1 MAEILEFNSKRLID
15 IKNNLDSFIKK
26 NQDNFLFN
34 ASKWEDNIWDIT
46 EFLSHKTI
54 NHKSQKVYF
63 RSVQDSSVSKTTI
76 EKPFPQPLLNFA
88 KAAFCETMRNKQ
100 LIEFKKNIYAIQA
113 LEFALIE
120 QDKPVC
126 IIEIDFSTLEIAER
140 YIREK
145 YKDAWN
151 IAKKLEYLV
160 NNFIVSKELNPYLVQ
175 WNTSIRYQAPVRN
188 DRIKPTNSSMDT
200 HKSKLPHLEELIALA
215 SIHHT
220 STHVPDKIVTCFVI
234 LTLFAPNRASEI
246 LSLPVN
252 CIVQNSYQ
260 FNDQTSKNPPLIGL
274 KWNPLK
280 GGDQLVKYAVNE
292 EFGKLTV
299 EAINYLIELGKTAR
313 EAAEWY
319 YNNPNKLYL
328 PKNLEHLRD
337 LPITLWEACQIIGK
351 SNPIK
356 GCHAFRYG
364 FSKPLANTNDKN
376 RMHDSKARWVSTYNF
391 KEFETYVLSLLP
403 ATFPILDGRNNQK
416 WHESLFVL
424 PRNILVP
431 DSDTLNYV
439 PTPINIHQMN
449 KQLGSNPGK
458 ITIFSRN
465 KKKFESGKE
474 MQITTHQF
482 RHLLNTLAQSKSLSQ
497 ELIAFWSG
505 RKSVKQ
511 NDVYNH
517 VPQEAIIDAY
527 KHLQDQIKTIPQYGD
542 LEDKV
547 SRISKINAISYDE
560 ALKLELGSIHITRY
574 GICRHDY
581 SLTPCPKDKD
591 CGNCGEF
598 SVMKGSEKQL
608 FEAKNQVDLLSMA
621 INNAEMHLAD
631 SHFGAEKWLEV
642 NKPKLERWKKILA
655 FLEDDAIPDGSM
667 YTLKDPDS
675 HQTKVGLAFEVRNA
689 ESSLSSEENLILGLL
704 KS

>member
-15 IKNNLDSFIKK
+15 SKINLDSFIKR
-26 NQDNFLFN
+26 NQNNFLFSP
-34 ASKWEDNIWDIT
+34 AKWEDNIWDIT
-46 EFLSHKTI
+46 NFLSQKI
-54 NHKSQKVYF
+54 VNHRSKKVYF
-63 RSVQDSSVSKTTI
+63 RSSLDSSASKLTI
-76 EKPFPQPLLNFA
+76 EKPLSEPLLDFA
-88 KAAFCETMRNKQ
+88 KATFCEIMRNKK
-100 LIEFKKNIYAIQA
+100 LTEFKKIIYATQV
-113 LEFALIE
+113 LEFALLE
-120 QDKPVC
+120 QKKQVC
-126 IIEIDFSTLEIAER
+126 ITEIDFDTLEIAER

-151 IAKKLEYLV
+151 IAKNLENIV
-160 NNFIVSKELNPYLVQ
+160 NDFIVAKELNPTLIK

-188 DRIKPTNSSMDT
+188 DRVKQTDSNKDT

-215 SIHHT
+215 NIHHT
-220 STHVPDKIVTCFVI
+220 STYVPDKIVTCFVI
-234 LTLFAPNRASEI
+234 LSLFAPSRATEV

-252 CIVQNSYQ
+252 CVIQNNYQ
-260 FNDQTSKNPPLIGL
+260 LGNDPSINLPPIGL
-274 KWNPLK
+274 KWIPLK
-280 GGDQLVKYAVNE
+280 GGDPLVKYAVNE

-299 EAINYLIELGKTAR
+299 EAINHLIEIGRTAR
-313 EAAEWY
+313 DAAEWY
-319 YNNPNKLYL
+319 YNNPHKLYL

-337 LPITLWEACQIIGK
+337 TPITLWEACQIIGK

-376 RMHDSKARWVSTYNF
+376 RMYDSKARWVSTYNF
-391 KEFETYVLSLLP
+391 KEFEAYILSLLP

-439 PTPINIHQMN
+439 PTPINIDQMN

-465 KKKFESGKE
+465 RKKFESGKE

-527 KHLQDQIKTIPQYGD
+527 KYLKDQVETIPQYGY

-547 SRISKINAISYDE
+547 SKISKLNAISYDE

-608 FEAKNQVDLLSMA
+608 LEAKNQVDLLSMA
-621 INNAEMHLAD
+621 INKAEMHLAD

-655 FLEDDAIPDGSM
+655 FLEDDTIPDGSM